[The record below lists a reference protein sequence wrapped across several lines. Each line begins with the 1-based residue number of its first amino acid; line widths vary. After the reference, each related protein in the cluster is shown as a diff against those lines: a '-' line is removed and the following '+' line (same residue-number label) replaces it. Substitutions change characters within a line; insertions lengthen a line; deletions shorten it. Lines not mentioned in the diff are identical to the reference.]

1 MHNTVPACPRF
12 HSPASALQ
20 QGGTRDQHPFP
31 GISGTV
37 STGHCPQAGHRAV
50 GLFSLSKQ
58 MGAAQHPL
66 TTLFLIG
73 IAWRTGAC
81 PAEPSQ
87 QVSAFGMSLAV
98 TGHRA
103 GTTEPIFPRASITFQ
118 ASDSPFSTSSSS
130 VWMSQ
135 CQQICF
141 LADSP
146 F

>member
-20 QGGTRDQHPFP
+20 QRGTRDQHPFP
-31 GISGTV
+31 GISGMV
-37 STGHCPQAGHRAV
+37 STGHCPQAGRRVV

-66 TTLFLIG
+66 TTLFLTG
-73 IAWRTGAC
+73 IAGRTGA
-81 PAEPSQ
+81 PEPSQ

-135 CQQICF
+135 CWQICY